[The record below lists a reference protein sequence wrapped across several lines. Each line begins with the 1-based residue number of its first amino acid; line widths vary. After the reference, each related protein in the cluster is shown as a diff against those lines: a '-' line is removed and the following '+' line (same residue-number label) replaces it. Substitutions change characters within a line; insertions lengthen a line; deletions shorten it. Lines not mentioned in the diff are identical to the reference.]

1 MKTKILAVAALALMA
16 AACQKNGGEAP
27 HPGLNCIRVYGYK
40 N

>member
-16 AACQKNGGEAP
+16 ACQKNGGEAP
-27 HPGLNCIRVYGYK
+27 QPSPNCIRMYGYK

>member
-27 HPGLNCIRVYGYK
+27 QPSPNCIRVYGYK